1 MLSVEVHRTMS
12 LRFDDGSPVRAASA
26 IAPFGS
32 GWLVAQDD
40 ATHAAWWRDDAVSP
54 LRLFPPV
61 SGHDLFAEEHGTK
74 RLKPDL
80 EAACAVDAS
89 GTPSA
94 LLLGSGSL
102 PNRTRAALVSDGP
115 DGPRVTTADLTAH
128 YDLVGR
134 ALGVSEAR
142 RNLEGACVV
151 GEHLRWFQR
160 GDRRR
165 GVIDASVDVDLD
177 ALLAAIAGDA
187 DPAAVPFGDVRRY
200 DLGALSGP
208 EAAGGAVPLGI
219 TDAVALDGGRVLVS
233 AAAEDTDDPVA
244 DGPVSAAALAVL
256 DGEEVVAWMLLPAD
270 ATGAVPKVEGL
281 AILTAPADTLELLAV
296 VDADDPALA
305 SPVLHL
311 TVRGFA

>member
-1 MLSVEVHRTMS
+1 MLSVEVHRWSS
-12 LRFDDGSPVRAASA
+12 LWFEDGSPVRAASA

-40 ATHAAWWRDDAVSP
+40 STHAAWWRDDAVTP

-61 SGHDLFAEEHGTK
+61 AGHDLFSEEDGTK

-80 EAACAVDAS
+80 EAACAVDAD
-89 GTPSA
+89 GTPGA

-102 PNRTRAALVSDGP
+102 PNRTRAALVSQGP
-115 DGPRVTTADLTAH
+115 NRPRVTTADLTSH

-134 ALGVSEAR
+134 ALGVPQER

-151 GEHLRWFQR
+151 GDHLRWFQR

-165 GVIDASVDVDLD
+165 GVVDASVDVDLA
-177 ALLAAIAGDA
+177 ALLAAVAGET
-187 DPAAVPFGDVRRY
+187 DPATVPFGDVRRY
-200 DLGALSGP
+200 DRGSLDGL
-208 EAAGGAVPLGI
+208 EAGNGAVPLAI

-256 DGEEVVAWMLLPAD
+256 DGEDVVAWTLLPAD
-270 ATGAVPKVEGL
+270 ASGTVPKVEGL
-281 AILTAPADTLELLAV
+281 AILTASAATLELLAV

-311 TVRGFA
+311 TVSGLA